1 MKQKFTIIANCQTCI
16 VDFLLSNPNF
26 ENIYQYIPLY
36 TVHTTTQND
45 IDNIYNIIENIDLL
59 LIQPINNNY
68 KDLINFG
75 TYNIISKTKPSCKI
89 ILFPSLHL
97 NYYYPFCSYIF
108 NNKTHKML
116 RSPIDYHDRNLINI
130 CKQYES
136 LDIITDKFK
145 EIVNNINLNDEEYC
159 SSMFKNSINLLIKRE
174 EEYLSFIPEEKK
186 NNTSII
192 NSSSYIF
199 ENYKIKLL
207 FYSMNHPTKYLFHY
221 ICDQI
226 FNMLQIPLNKYP
238 DTIDPLIHNNVP
250 ILYNFLSKNIDFDI
264 STIPIII
271 NGKQISIDEFVKIY
285 YDVYSKLDLSEY

>member
-1 MKQKFTIIANCQTCI
+1 MKKKFTVIANCQTCI

-26 ENIYQYIPLY
+26 RNIYEYIQLY

-45 IDNIYNIIENIDLL
+45 IDNIYNIIESIDLL

-68 KDLINFG
+68 KGIINFG
-75 TYNIISKTKPSCKI
+75 TYNIISKTKPSCKV

-97 NYYYPFCSYIF
+97 SFYYPFCIYIF
-108 NNKTHKML
+108 NKKTHKL
-116 RSPIDYHDRNLINI
+116 LQSPIDYHDINLINV
-130 CKQYES
+130 CKKYKS

-145 EIVNNINLNDEEYC
+145 EIVNNIDLHNEEYC
-159 SSMFKNSINLLIKRE
+159 NNIFTNSINELIKRE
-174 EEYLSFIPEEKK
+174 KEYLSFIPEEKK

-192 NSSSYIF
+192 NSSTYILK
-199 ENYKIKLL
+199 NYKKQLL
-207 FYSMNHPTKYLFHY
+207 FYSINHPTKYLFHY

-226 FNMLQIPLNKYP
+226 FNMLQISLNTYP
-238 DTIDPLIHNNVP
+238 DIIDPLIHNNVP
-250 ILYNFLSKNIDFDI
+250 ILYNFLSKNVDFDI